1 MYVMVPEF
9 LSQMEF
15 HFLFVVLLGG
25 GGGGS
30 MYVKVPTDHLQSRL
44 PHGEESVR

>member
-15 HFLFVVLLGG
+15 HVLFVVLLGG
-25 GGGGS
+25 S
-30 MYVKVPTDHLQSRL
+30 MYVEVPTDHLQSRL
-44 PHGEESVR
+44 SHGEPSFR

>member
-25 GGGGS
+25 GGGS
-30 MYVKVPTDHLQSRL
+30 MYVKVPTDHLQSQRPL
-44 PHGEESVR
+44 GEASFR

>member
-9 LSQMEF
+9 LSPMEF

-25 GGGGS
+25 GEGG
-30 MYVKVPTDHLQSRL
+30 VNVC
-44 PHGEESVR
+44 

>member
-25 GGGGS
+25 GGS

-44 PHGEESVR
+44 PHGEESFR

>member
-15 HFLFVVLLGG
+15 NFLFVVLLGG
-25 GGGGS
+25 GGGIN
-30 MYVKVPTDHLQSRL
+30 VC
-44 PHGEESVR
+44 